1 MIDSAEVSA
10 MLDIL
15 LLNSMFAG
23 LCLGLILPKFIKLI
37 DFSCEFLFKILGK
50 DKKKQDKKSKKEEVE
65 K

>member
-1 MIDSAEVSA
+1 MLDSAEVSA

-23 LCLGLILPKFIKLI
+23 FYFGLIAPKFLKLI
-37 DFSCEFLFKILGK
+37 NFSCDFLLKKLGK
-50 DKKKQDKKSKKEEVE
+50 DKKEKDKTDE